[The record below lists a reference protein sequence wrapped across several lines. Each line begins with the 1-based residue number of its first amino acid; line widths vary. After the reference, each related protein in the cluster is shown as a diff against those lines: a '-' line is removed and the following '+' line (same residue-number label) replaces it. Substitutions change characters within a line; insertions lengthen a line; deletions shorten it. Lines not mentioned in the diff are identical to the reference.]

1 LDESENFESSASGPR
16 LTTTVDSTQQITV
29 AWAPNAAAVCT
40 TVTTVDSTQYSTVD
54 SVPITATNQGSN
66 RHQQKGTT
74 TGDVTTTTSN
84 SAEVNKDDS
93 NYADEATIDDIQVA
107 SSTKHCIKRRWT
119 SVELGAFEK
128 AFENDIK
135 RKKMPAVVAIK
146 SFAGE
151 INHSRTVAQIRTR
164 LNNIL
169 LGKQKYNFN

>member
-1 LDESENFESSASGPR
+1 LDESENSESSASGPR
-16 LTTTVDSTQQITV
+16 LTTTVDSTELITV
-29 AWAPNAAAVCT
+29 ACAPNTAAVCT

-54 SVPITATNQGSN
+54 SVPITATNQVSN

-74 TGDVTTTTSN
+74 IGDVTTTTSD
-84 SAEVNKDDS
+84 SAEVNKDD
-93 NYADEATIDDIQVA
+93 ADEATFDDIQVA
-107 SSTKHCIKRRWT
+107 SSTKHCTKRRWT

-135 RKKMPAVVAIK
+135 RKKMPAAVAIK
-146 SFAGE
+146 GFAGE

-169 LGKQKYNFN
+169 LGKLKYNFN